1 MKLKQAKC
9 LKQYINNLST
19 IKICVYSVDNFV
31 YLYIIKLMTDL
42 HFWGECK
49 KTLERDLP
57 VEEYSTWIAPLTLE
71 QNNGSNPLSY
81 SVLAPNK
88 FISDWVEDNYGPTI
102 KERLSAITSNRDLNL
117 NFEIFVDYH
126 EKQPIDVEPQEP
138 LKLDEINTTASPGPL
153 KSNLIENFT
162 FKSFVEG
169 KSNHIALAA
178 SRQIGDG
185 LKNSYNPLF
194 IYGGVG
200 LGKTHLMHAVGN
212 EILNKDPSKKI
223 AYVHSEKFVSDMV
236 KSLQLGAINEFKQYY
251 RSLDALLIDD
261 IQFFAKK
268 EQSQEELFHTFNSLL
283 EKGSQMILTCDR
295 YPKEIDGLED
305 RLKSRLGWGLPVV
318 IEPPELETRVA
329 ILLSKAESMNHEL
342 NEESA
347 FFIAQKVRSNVRELE
362 GALKRVIA
370 NSNFTGRPITVD
382 LIKDSL
388 KDLLAIQARQVSVE
402 NIQKTTAEYYNI
414 KMSDI
419 LSKRR
424 SRSVARPRQMAM
436 FLAKEL
442 TNYSLPEIGESFG
455 GRDHTTVIHACKK
468 INELR
473 SLNLDIEE
481 DYRKLL
487 RVLTI

>member
-1 MKLKQAKC
+1 
-9 LKQYINNLST
+9 
-19 IKICVYSVDNFV
+19 
-31 YLYIIKLMTDL
+31 MTDL

-57 VEEYSTWIAPLTLE
+57 IEEYSTWIAPLTLE

-88 FISDWVEDNYGPTI
+88 FISDWVEDNYGTTI

-117 NFEIFVDYH
+117 NFEIFVDYQDKNFSASS
-126 EKQPIDVEPQEP
+126 EGSETTLSLSAKEEEVRAPQ
-138 LKLDEINTTASPGPL
+138 KN
-153 KSNLIENFT
+153 NLIENFT
-162 FKSFVEG
+162 FETFVEG

-212 EILNKDPSKKI
+212 EIIRKEPSKKI

-329 ILLSKAESMNHEL
+329 ILLTKAQSMNHEL
-342 NEESA
+342 EEESA

-362 GALKRVIA
+362 GALKRVMA
-370 NSNFTGRPITVD
+370 NSNFTGRPISVD

-468 INELR
+468 ITELR
-473 SLNLDIEE
+473 AFNLDLEE

>member
-1 MKLKQAKC
+1 MKE
-9 LKQYINNLST
+9 
-19 IKICVYSVDNFV
+19 
-31 YLYIIKLMTDL
+31 L

-88 FISDWVEDNYGPTI
+88 FISDWVEDNYGSTI

-117 NFEIFVDYH
+117 NFDIFVDYH
-126 EKQPIDVEPQEP
+126 ESKNVQEADNTDEQ
-138 LKLDEINTTASPGPL
+138 LKFNKNPPESVQ

-162 FKSFVEG
+162 FDSFVEG

-212 EILNKDPSKKI
+212 EILQKDPSKKI

-329 ILLSKAESMNHEL
+329 ILLSKAESMQHEL

-370 NSNFTGRPITVD
+370 NSNFTGRPISVD

-473 SLNLDIEE
+473 SFNLDIEE

>member
-1 MKLKQAKC
+1 
-9 LKQYINNLST
+9 
-19 IKICVYSVDNFV
+19 
-31 YLYIIKLMTDL
+31 MTEL

-57 VEEYSTWIAPLTLE
+57 IEEYSTWIAPLTLE

-88 FISDWVEDNYGPTI
+88 FISDWVEDNYGITI
-102 KERLSAITSNRDLNL
+102 KERLSAITSKRDLNL

-126 EKQPIDVEPQEP
+126 D
-138 LKLDEINTTASPGPL
+138 KLPNEDSERDTNAPAITTRIA
-153 KSNLIENFT
+153 KSAEVTKKNNLIDNFT
-162 FKSFVEG
+162 FETFVEG

-212 EILNKDPSKKI
+212 EILKQDPNKKI

-236 KSLQLGAINEFKQYY
+236 KSLQLGAINEFKQHY

-283 EKGSQMILTCDR
+283 EKGSQMILTCDK

-329 ILLSKAESMNHEL
+329 ILLSKAMTMDHEL
-342 NEESA
+342 SEESA

-370 NSNFTGRPITVD
+370 NSNFTGRAITID

-442 TNYSLPEIGESFG
+442 TNYSLPEIGDSFG

-473 SLNLDIEE
+473 SFNLDIEE

>member
-1 MKLKQAKC
+1 
-9 LKQYINNLST
+9 
-19 IKICVYSVDNFV
+19 
-31 YLYIIKLMTDL
+31 MTEL

-57 VEEYSTWIAPLTLE
+57 IEEYSTWIAPLTLE

-88 FISDWVEDNYGPTI
+88 FISDWVEDNYGITI
-102 KERLSAITSNRDLNL
+102 KERLSAITSKRDLNL

-126 EKQPIDVEPQEP
+126 D
-138 LKLDEINTTASPGPL
+138 KLPNEDSESETNAPAITTRIAQSAEVT
-153 KSNLIENFT
+153 KKNNLIDNFT
-162 FKSFVEG
+162 FETFVEG

-212 EILNKDPSKKI
+212 EILKQDPSKKI

-236 KSLQLGAINEFKQYY
+236 KSLQLGAINEFKQHY

-283 EKGSQMILTCDR
+283 EKGSQMILTCDK

-329 ILLSKAESMNHEL
+329 ILLSKAMTMDHEL
-342 NEESA
+342 SEESA

-370 NSNFTGRPITVD
+370 NANFTGRPITID

-473 SLNLDIEE
+473 SFNLDIEE

>member
-1 MKLKQAKC
+1 
-9 LKQYINNLST
+9 
-19 IKICVYSVDNFV
+19 
-31 YLYIIKLMTDL
+31 MTDL

-88 FISDWVEDNYGPTI
+88 FISDWVEDNYGITI

-126 EKQPIDVEPQEP
+126 DKQTHDIFEKTPKDNNGAVEQRPSGI
-138 LKLDEINTTASPGPL
+138 K

-162 FKSFVEG
+162 FESFVEG

-212 EILNKDPSKKI
+212 EILRKDPTKKI

-370 NSNFTGRPITVD
+370 NSNFTGRPISVD

-473 SLNLDIEE
+473 SFNLDIEE

>member
-1 MKLKQAKC
+1 
-9 LKQYINNLST
+9 
-19 IKICVYSVDNFV
+19 
-31 YLYIIKLMTDL
+31 MTEL

-57 VEEYSTWIAPLTLE
+57 IEEYSTWIAPLTLE

-88 FISDWVEDNYGPTI
+88 FISDWVEDNYGLTI
-102 KERLSAITSNRDLNL
+102 KERLSAITSKRDLNL
-117 NFEIFVDYH
+117 NLEIFVDYYN
-126 EKQPIDVEPQEP
+126 KLPQEYSESDTNSP
-138 LKLDEINTTASPGPL
+138 AITTSIPQSAEVP
-153 KSNLIENFT
+153 KKNNLIDNLTIET
-162 FKSFVEG
+162 FVEG

-178 SRQIGDG
+178 SRQIGEG

-212 EILNKDPSKKI
+212 EILKQDPNKKI

-236 KSLQLGAINEFKQYY
+236 KSLQLGAINEFKQHY

-283 EKGSQMILTCDR
+283 EKGSQMILTCDK

-329 ILLSKAESMNHEL
+329 ILLSKAMTLDHEL

-370 NSNFTGRPITVD
+370 NANFTGRPITID

-473 SLNLDIEE
+473 SFNLDIEE

>member
-1 MKLKQAKC
+1 
-9 LKQYINNLST
+9 
-19 IKICVYSVDNFV
+19 
-31 YLYIIKLMTDL
+31 MTDL

-88 FISDWVEDNYGPTI
+88 FISDWVEDNYGSTI

-117 NFEIFVDYH
+117 NFDIFVDYH
-126 EKQPIDVEPQEP
+126 ESKNVQEADNTEEK
-138 LKLDEINTTASPGPL
+138 LKFNKNPPESFH

-162 FKSFVEG
+162 FDSFVEG

-212 EILNKDPSKKI
+212 EILQKDPSKKV

-329 ILLSKAESMNHEL
+329 ILLSKAESMQHEL

-370 NSNFTGRPITVD
+370 NSNFTGRPISVD

-473 SLNLDIEE
+473 AFNLDIEE

>member
-1 MKLKQAKC
+1 M
-9 LKQYINNLST
+9 I
-19 IKICVYSVDNFV
+19 
-31 YLYIIKLMTDL
+31 MTEL

-71 QNNGSNPLSY
+71 QNNGSSPLSY

-88 FISDWVEDNYGPTI
+88 FISDWVEDNYGITI
-102 KERLSAITSNRDLNL
+102 KERISAITSNRDLNI

-126 EKQPIDVEPQEP
+126 ENGIDINDAVVEKRTIVE
-138 LKLDEINTTASPGPL
+138 TVTADQKTPK
-153 KSNLIENFT
+153 KSNLIESFT
-162 FKSFVEG
+162 FDSFVEG
-169 KSNHIALAA
+169 KSNNIALAA

-212 EILNKDPSKKI
+212 ELLRKDPTKKI
-223 AYVHSEKFVSDMV
+223 SYVHSEKFVSDMV
-236 KSLQLGAINEFKQYY
+236 KSLQLGAISEFKQYY

-329 ILLSKAESMNHEL
+329 ILLGKAESMNQEL

-347 FFIAQKVRSNVRELE
+347 FFIAQKVKSNVRELE

-370 NSNFTGRPITVD
+370 NSNFTGRPISVE

-414 KMSDI
+414 KLSDI

-468 INELR
+468 IYELR
-473 SLNLDIEE
+473 DFNLDIEE
-481 DYRKLL
+481 DY
-487 RVLTI
+487 

>member
-1 MKLKQAKC
+1 
-9 LKQYINNLST
+9 
-19 IKICVYSVDNFV
+19 
-31 YLYIIKLMTDL
+31 MTDL

-88 FISDWVEDNYGPTI
+88 FISDWVEDNYGTTI

-117 NFEIFVDYH
+117 NFEIFVDYQDKNFSASS
-126 EKQPIDVEPQEP
+126 EESETTVSLSAKEEEVRAPQ
-138 LKLDEINTTASPGPL
+138 KN
-153 KSNLIENFT
+153 NLIENFT
-162 FKSFVEG
+162 FETFVEG

-212 EILNKDPSKKI
+212 EIIRKDPSKKI

-329 ILLSKAESMNHEL
+329 ILLTKAQSMNHEL
-342 NEESA
+342 EEESA

-362 GALKRVIA
+362 GALKRVMA
-370 NSNFTGRPITVD
+370 NSNFTGRPISVG

-468 INELR
+468 ITELR
-473 SLNLDIEE
+473 AFNLDIEE

>member
-1 MKLKQAKC
+1 
-9 LKQYINNLST
+9 
-19 IKICVYSVDNFV
+19 
-31 YLYIIKLMTDL
+31 MTDL

-49 KTLERDLP
+49 KTLEKDLT
-57 VEEYSTWIAPLTLE
+57 VEEYSTWIAPLMLE
-71 QNNGSNPLSY
+71 ENNGSNPLSY

-88 FISDWVEDNYGPTI
+88 FISDWVEDNYGNTI

-117 NFEIFVDYH
+117 QFEIYVDYEDDNQ
-126 EKQPIDVEPQEP
+126 EKDKQTTEIPAE
-138 LKLDEINTTASPGPL
+138 KLISSKKT
-153 KSNLIENFT
+153 NLISEFS
-162 FKSFVEG
+162 FSSFVEG

-178 SRQIGDG
+178 SRQIGEG
-185 LKNSYNPLF
+185 FKNSYNPLF

-212 EILNKDPSKKI
+212 ELLAKDPSKKI
-223 AYVHSEKFVSDMV
+223 AYVHSERFVSDMV
-236 KSLQLGAINEFKQYY
+236 KSLQLGAISEFKQYY

-283 EKGSQMILTCDR
+283 ERGSQMILTCDR

-329 ILLSKAESMNHEL
+329 ILLSKAKSMNHEL

-362 GALKRVIA
+362 GALKRVVA

-414 KMSDI
+414 KLSDL

-468 INELR
+468 IKELR
-473 SLNLDIEE
+473 GFNLDIEE

>member
-1 MKLKQAKC
+1 MKE
-9 LKQYINNLST
+9 
-19 IKICVYSVDNFV
+19 
-31 YLYIIKLMTDL
+31 L

-88 FISDWVEDNYGPTI
+88 FISDWVEDNYGSTI

-117 NFEIFVDYH
+117 NFDIFVDYH
-126 EKQPIDVEPQEP
+126 ESKNVQESDNTHEE
-138 LKLDEINTTASPGPL
+138 LKFNKNPPGSVQ

-162 FKSFVEG
+162 FDSFVEG

-212 EILNKDPSKKI
+212 EILRKDPAKKV

-329 ILLSKAESMNHEL
+329 ILLSKAESMQHEL

-370 NSNFTGRPITVD
+370 NSNFTGRPISVD

-473 SLNLDIEE
+473 AFNLDIEE

>member
-1 MKLKQAKC
+1 
-9 LKQYINNLST
+9 
-19 IKICVYSVDNFV
+19 
-31 YLYIIKLMTDL
+31 MTDL

-88 FISDWVEDNYGPTI
+88 FISDWVEDNYGTTI

-117 NFEIFVDYH
+117 NFEIFVDYQDKNFSANS
-126 EKQPIDVEPQEP
+126 EESETTVSLSAKEEEVRAPQ
-138 LKLDEINTTASPGPL
+138 KN
-153 KSNLIENFT
+153 NLIENFT
-162 FKSFVEG
+162 FETFVEG

-212 EILNKDPSKKI
+212 EIIRKDPSKKI

-329 ILLSKAESMNHEL
+329 ILLTKAQSMNHEL
-342 NEESA
+342 EEESA

-362 GALKRVIA
+362 GALKRVMA
-370 NSNFTGRPITVD
+370 NSNFTGRPISVD

-468 INELR
+468 ITELR
-473 SLNLDIEE
+473 TFNLDIEE

>member
-1 MKLKQAKC
+1 MKMKE
-9 LKQYINNLST
+9 
-19 IKICVYSVDNFV
+19 
-31 YLYIIKLMTDL
+31 L

-88 FISDWVEDNYGPTI
+88 FISDWVEDNYGSTI

-117 NFEIFVDYH
+117 NFDIFVDYH
-126 EKQPIDVEPQEP
+126 ESKNEQDADNNEEESKFSKIQPGSVQ
-138 LKLDEINTTASPGPL
+138 

-162 FKSFVEG
+162 FDSFVEG

-212 EILNKDPSKKI
+212 EILQKDPSKKV

-329 ILLSKAESMNHEL
+329 ILLSKAESMQHEL

-370 NSNFTGRPITVD
+370 NSNFTGRPISVD

-402 NIQKTTAEYYNI
+402 NIQKITAEYYNI

-473 SLNLDIEE
+473 AFNLDIEE

>member
-1 MKLKQAKC
+1 M
-9 LKQYINNLST
+9 S
-19 IKICVYSVDNFV
+19 
-31 YLYIIKLMTDL
+31 DL

-49 KTLERDLP
+49 KTLEKDLT
-57 VEEYSTWIAPLTLE
+57 VEEYSTWIAPLMLE
-71 QNNGSNPLSY
+71 ENNGSNPLSY

-88 FISDWVEDNYGPTI
+88 FISDWVEDNYGSAI

-117 NFEIFVDYH
+117 QFEIYVDYQEGE
-126 EKQPIDVEPQEP
+126 EKVEKVPDRVPTE
-138 LKLDEINTTASPGPL
+138 KLASPK
-153 KSNLIENFT
+153 KSNLIPEFT
-162 FKSFVEG
+162 FGSFVEG

-178 SRQIGDG
+178 SRQIGEG

-212 EILNKDPSKKI
+212 ELLAKNLTKKI
-223 AYVHSEKFVSDMV
+223 AYVHSERFVSDMV
-236 KSLQLGAINEFKQYY
+236 KSLQLGAISEFKQYY

-283 EKGSQMILTCDR
+283 ERGSQMILTCDR

-329 ILLSKAESMNHEL
+329 ILLSKARSMNQEL
-342 NEESA
+342 DEESA

-362 GALKRVIA
+362 GALKRVVA
-370 NSNFTGRPITVD
+370 NSNFTGRPITID

-414 KMSDI
+414 KLSDL

-468 INELR
+468 IKELR
-473 SLNLDIEE
+473 DFNLDIEE
-481 DYRKLL
+481 DYRKLI

>member
-1 MKLKQAKC
+1 
-9 LKQYINNLST
+9 
-19 IKICVYSVDNFV
+19 
-31 YLYIIKLMTDL
+31 MTDL

-88 FISDWVEDNYGPTI
+88 FISDWVEDNYGSTI

-126 EKQPIDVEPQEP
+126 DKASDSTKEDSKEPRRALSEASAIQPP
-138 LKLDEINTTASPGPL
+138 K
-153 KSNLIENFT
+153 KSNLIDNFT
-162 FKSFVEG
+162 FETFVEG

-212 EILNKDPSKKI
+212 EIIRKDSTKKI

-329 ILLSKAESMNHEL
+329 ILLKKADSMSHEL

-370 NSNFTGRPITVD
+370 NSNFTGRPISVD

-414 KMSDI
+414 KLSDI

-473 SLNLDIEE
+473 AFNLDIEE

>member
-1 MKLKQAKC
+1 
-9 LKQYINNLST
+9 
-19 IKICVYSVDNFV
+19 
-31 YLYIIKLMTDL
+31 MTEL

-71 QNNGSNPLSY
+71 QNNGSSPLSY

-88 FISDWVEDNYGPTI
+88 FISDWVEDNYGITI
-102 KERLSAITSNRDLNL
+102 KERISAITSNRDLNI

-126 EKQPIDVEPQEP
+126 ENGIDINDAVVEKRTIVE
-138 LKLDEINTTASPGPL
+138 TVTADQKTPK
-153 KSNLIENFT
+153 KSNLIESFT
-162 FKSFVEG
+162 FDSFVEG
-169 KSNHIALAA
+169 KSNNIALAA

-212 EILNKDPSKKI
+212 ELLRKDPTKKI
-223 AYVHSEKFVSDMV
+223 SYVHSEKFVSDMV
-236 KSLQLGAINEFKQYY
+236 KSLQLGAISEFKQYY

-329 ILLSKAESMNHEL
+329 ILLGKAESMNQEL

-347 FFIAQKVRSNVRELE
+347 FFIAQKVKSNVRELE

-370 NSNFTGRPITVD
+370 NSNFTGRPISVE

-414 KMSDI
+414 KLSDI

-473 SLNLDIEE
+473 DFNLDIEE